1 MPATDWRD
9 VKYDEVFSD
18 TLAGLERRRHH
29 DAAFVVSDAEGV
41 LRDLYV
47 QDGNDWGGRGEVQD
61 IILAATIAAYEC
73 FIAAWKAG
81 RPASEKE
88 SLCP

>member
-18 TLAGLERRRHH
+18 ILAGLERRRHH
-29 DAAFVVSDAEGV
+29 DVAFVVSDAEGV

-47 QDGNDWGGRGEVQD
+47 QDGNDMA
-61 IILAATIAAYEC
+61 LP
-73 FIAAWKAG
+73 AWE
-81 RPASEKE
+81 RMRF
-88 SLCP
+88 LV